1 MREKIKKFV
10 INYIEKRGKLPENI
24 NLDEFNYIETG
35 YVDSMGIIKFIV
47 ELEKEFDIE
56 IKDDDM
62 LSPKFKTIG
71 GLIELIEGKINSL

>member
-1 MREKIKKFV
+1 M
-10 INYIEKRGKLPENI
+10 PENI